1 MKRSLSAGAAV
12 AWLVAAACFP
22 AGGCLNPRPEE
33 LPSNGVPD
41 YSGEIES
48 DDPGDSTTPLAPAPE
63 APPTPEPSPGASE
76 APISPSD
83 EGSGPADAGVPE
95 AGRLAPDARDDAEP
109 PPETGEPPE

>member
-12 AWLVAAACFP
+12 AWLVAAAWFP

-33 LPSNGVPD
+33 LPPGAAPD
-41 YSGEIES
+41 YAGETES
-48 DDPGDSTTPLAPAPE
+48 DDPGDSTTPLAPAAE
-63 APPTPEPSPGASE
+63 GPPTPEPSPGASE
-76 APISPSD
+76 PPPSPID

-95 AGRLAPDARDDAEP
+95 AGRGAPDSRDDVEP